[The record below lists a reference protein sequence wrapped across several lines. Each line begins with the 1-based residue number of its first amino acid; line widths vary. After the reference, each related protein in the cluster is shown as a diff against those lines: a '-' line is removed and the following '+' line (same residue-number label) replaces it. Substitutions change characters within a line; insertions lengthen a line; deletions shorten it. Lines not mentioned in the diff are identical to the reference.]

1 MEETPLYFPLF
12 VSLQDRKCLI
22 VGGGNI
28 AFRRAS
34 TLSEFSCEI
43 LVIAPELSEGMK
55 KLQKEGKV
63 KVQLRKYEA
72 NDCREAF
79 LVVAVINDRELNREI
94 GREGKEAGAFVS
106 VADAREECTFFFP
119 GIAFDRDNKAVV
131 GITASGQNHKLAR
144 GLTDVCRKILRE
156 FSGKK

>member
-1 MEETPLYFPLF
+1 MEETLLYFPLF
-12 VSLQDRKCLI
+12 VSLQDKKCLI

-63 KVQLRKYEA
+63 KVQLRKYEVD
-72 NDCREAF
+72 DCREAF
-79 LVVAVINDRELNREI
+79 LVVAATNDRELNRAI
-94 GREGKEAGAFVS
+94 GKDGKEVGAFVS

-119 GIAFDRDNKAVV
+119 GVACDKESKAVV
-131 GITASGQNHKLAR
+131 GVTASGQNHKLAR
-144 GLTDVCRKILRE
+144 ELTNVCRKMLRE
-156 FSGKK
+156 FTGKL